1 MVEPLLV
8 GAFVVGAFA
17 GGGAFVVGAFAG
29 SIVFFFLKK
38 ASSVSE
44 SSESESELTCR
55 YENTSIENKNIVP
68 SFFAV
73 IQLFQFH
80 NPIFEFLK
88 IKAFKSKTY
97 E

>member
-8 GAFVVGAFA
+8 GAFVVRAFA

-44 SSESESELTCR
+44 SSESESELS
-55 YENTSIENKNIVP
+55 E
-68 SFFAV
+68 SFRALFVLDFAAGFG
-73 IQLFQFH
+73 IFSLALITIIMKQF
-80 NPIFEFLK
+80 
-88 IKAFKSKTY
+88 
-97 E
+97 